1 MTIRNMSII
10 AKKLRADVSDTA
22 DELPE
27 AMTAVLRR
35 LAEVAATPV
44 PLSSIPKPLADVVA
58 NGALPRLPE

>member
-10 AKKLRADVSDTA
+10 AKKLRADVSA

-44 PLSSIPKPLADVVA
+44 PQSSIPKPLADVVA